1 MEGCV
6 PPDLAVRVERG
17 DCVPA
22 ELAAH
27 AEYLALPTAP
37 TGTVRTIGLMI
48 DSHVQMDPALGWTKS
63 LSRVVGLVVGAGTMG
78 APLAKALV
86 AQGDPR
92 FGGRR

>member
-1 MEGCV
+1 MGGCV

-37 TGTVRTIGLMI
+37 TGTVRTIGLTI
-48 DSHVQMDPALGWTKS
+48 DNVQMDLALGWTKS